1 MIDDYLIEMRKQEAV
16 RLKTLNRLISK
27 YTPIHI
33 INIVNIMHKY
43 RFCENGSET
52 SLKDIEEYIRN
63 FIMVNPIP
71 HYNYKEKALEY
82 KDSLA
87 LKTKVQDALIV
98 LHKIEAPMEVV
109 LLMKAKLKKIEQEE
123 KRQREL

>member
-1 MIDDYLIEMRKQEAV
+1 MTMEELENQFKLLVGGYFGVLELDNYD
-16 RLKTLNRLISK
+16 LKVYI
-27 YTPIHI
+27 
-33 INIVNIMHKY
+33 
-43 RFCENGSET
+43 
-52 SLKDIEEYIRN
+52 LKDIEEYIRN

-71 HYNYKEKALEY
+71 HYNYKEKTLEY